1 MFDSERQSSRR
12 RVPQLS
18 QDGNLCT
25 DEREVPIVEGIVAG
39 RRQMQMVML
48 AGFAQLLIYQIA
60 GEGIVVGLR
69 LMLPPLAFPGPVAGM
84 LLLVA
89 VLAIR
94 RRLDVVLDSASA
106 GLISILSLLFVPSA
120 VGIMQYRDLIL
131 GWGGP
136 LLLAIGVSTLLTL
149 MVTVGTYLGLA
160 RLLKQ
165 QSL

>member
-1 MFDSERQSSRR
+1 
-12 RVPQLS
+12 
-18 QDGNLCT
+18 
-25 DEREVPIVEGIVAG
+25 
-39 RRQMQMVML
+39 MQTVML
-48 AGFAQLLIYQIA
+48 TGFAQLLIYQIA

-69 LMLPPLAFPGPVAGM
+69 LILPTLAFPGPVAGM

-94 RRLDVVLDSASA
+94 RRLDVGLDSAGT
-106 GLISILSLLFVPSA
+106 GLIGILSLLFVPSA
-120 VGIMQYRDLIL
+120 VGIMQYRDLIV

-136 LLLAIGVSTLLTL
+136 LLLSIVVSTLLTL
-149 MVTVGTYLGLA
+149 MVTVGTYLGLS